1 MPTKPAISGSDRD
14 RVIKAVA
21 EHTHTLLGLTIGF
34 DEHDWAEPSRLPQWT
49 RSHVAA
55 HLIAN
60 AQAMLRAYEGLDRGI
75 EVLLYPSKRTRQ
87 LEIELGAL
95 AAGLELQVALDESAG
110 LLQHRFTDEL
120 VPDQVVLLSPD
131 WVVPAEELP
140 LLRLREIVLHTFD
153 INPAATGLQLEQ
165 DLADLL
171 LAQECRRLP
180 DPTTTLIA
188 DEGYNYQ
195 AAPGAQRRVLRG
207 PSADLLL
214 WLARG
219 SQSNKVTVETTP

>member
-1 MPTKPAISGSDRD
+1 MPTKPAISGFDRD

-75 EVLLYPSKRTRQ
+75 EVLLYPSQRTRQ

-110 LLQHRFTDEL
+110 LLQHRFTDDAAPGRA
-120 VPDQVVLLSPD
+120 VLSPN

-140 LLRLREIVLHTFD
+140 LLRLREVVLHTFD
-153 INPAATGLQLEQ
+153 INPAATGLQLDQ
-165 DLADLL
+165 DLADWL
-171 LAQECRRLP
+171 LAQECRHLP
-180 DPTTTLIA
+180 DPTTTLLS
-188 DEGYNYQ
+188 DEGCEYQ
-195 AAPGAQRRVLRG
+195 AEPGAQRRVLRG

-219 SQSNKVTVETTP
+219 SHTDKVTEETTS